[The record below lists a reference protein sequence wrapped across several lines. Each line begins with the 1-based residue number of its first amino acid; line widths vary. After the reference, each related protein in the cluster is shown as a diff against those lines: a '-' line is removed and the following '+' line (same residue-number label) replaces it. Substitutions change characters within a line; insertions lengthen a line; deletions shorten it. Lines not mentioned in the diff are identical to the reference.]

1 MKFTVGKDNDLF
13 CFAYYQEGDI
23 KEFLRELDSI
33 EENIRITSNSKDKDY
48 EKISGLMITKLS
60 MIATLLQGKKIEQNQ
75 NDLVDLG
82 AYIQKI
88 GKELEEFGKNHKS
101 SDSEDKKKSDEE
113 IADKAEEII
122 DRFVNDI
129 KELMKN

>member
-13 CFAYYQEGDI
+13 CYAYYQEGNI
-23 KEFLRELDSI
+23 NEFIRELDTI

-60 MIATLLQGKKIEQNQ
+60 MIETLLQGKKIEQNQ

-82 AYIQKI
+82 AYLQKI
-88 GKELEEFGKNHKS
+88 GKELEEFGKNHKQI
-101 SDSEDKKKSDEE
+101 DSEVKKSSDEE
-113 IADKAEEII
+113 IINKII
-122 DRFVNDI
+122 NDI

>member
-1 MKFTVGKDNDLF
+1 MKLTVGKDNGLF
-13 CFAYYQEGDI
+13 CYAYYQEGDI
-23 KEFLRELDSI
+23 NEFIRELDTI

-48 EKISGLMITKLS
+48 EKIAGLAITKIS
-60 MIATLLQGKKIEQNQ
+60 IIETLLRGKKIEENQ
-75 NDLVDLG
+75 QDLVDLG

-101 SDSEDKKKSDEE
+101 IDSEVKKISDEE
-113 IADKAEEII
+113 ITDKTEEII
-122 DRFVNDI
+122 NKIINDI

>member
-13 CFAYYQEGDI
+13 CYAYCQEGNI
-23 KEFLRELDSI
+23 NEFIRELDTI

-60 MIATLLQGKKIEQNQ
+60 MIETLLQGKKIEQNQ

-82 AYIQKI
+82 AYLQKI
-88 GKELEEFGKNHKS
+88 GKELEEFGKNHKQI
-101 SDSEDKKKSDEE
+101 DSEVKKSSDEE
-113 IADKAEEII
+113 IINKII
-122 DRFVNDI
+122 NDI

>member
-13 CFAYYQEGDI
+13 CYAYYQEGNI
-23 KEFLRELDSI
+23 NEFIRELDTI

-60 MIATLLQGKKIEQNQ
+60 MIETLLQGIKIEQNQ

-82 AYIQKI
+82 AYLQKI
-88 GKELEEFGKNHKS
+88 GKELEEFGKNHKQI
-101 SDSEDKKKSDEE
+101 DSEVKKSSDEE
-113 IADKAEEII
+113 IINKII
-122 DRFVNDI
+122 NDI

>member
-1 MKFTVGKDNDLF
+1 MELTVGKDNELF

-88 GKELEEFGKNHKS
+88 GKELEEYGKNHKQI
-101 SDSEDKKKSDEE
+101 DSEVKKSSDEE
-113 IADKAEEII
+113 IIDKII
-122 DRFVNDI
+122 NDI

>member
-1 MKFTVGKDNDLF
+1 MKLTVGKDNNLF
-13 CFAYYQEGDI
+13 CYAYYQEGDI
-23 KEFLRELDSI
+23 NEFIRELDSI

-101 SDSEDKKKSDEE
+101 SDSEDKKSSDEE
-113 IADKAEEII
+113 IINKII
-122 DRFVNDI
+122 NDI

>member
-1 MKFTVGKDNDLF
+1 MELTVGKDNELF

-88 GKELEEFGKNHKS
+88 GKELEEYGKNHKQI
-101 SDSEDKKKSDEE
+101 DSEVKKSSDEE
-113 IADKAEEII
+113 IIDKII
-122 DRFVNDI
+122 NDI
-129 KELMKN
+129 KELMKNWIQKQ

>member
-1 MKFTVGKDNDLF
+1 MEFTVGKDNDLF
-13 CFAYYQEGDI
+13 CYAYYQEGDI
-23 KEFLRELDSI
+23 NEFIRELDSI

-48 EKISGLMITKLS
+48 EKISGLMIVKLS

-101 SDSEDKKKSDEE
+101 SDSEDKKSSDEE
-113 IADKAEEII
+113 IINKII
-122 DRFVNDI
+122 NDI

>member
-13 CFAYYQEGDI
+13 CYAYYQEGNI
-23 KEFLRELDSI
+23 NEFIRELDTI
-33 EENIRITSNSKDKDY
+33 EENIRITSNSKDKDC
-48 EKISGLMITKLS
+48 EKIAGLAITKLS
-60 MIATLLQGKKIEQNQ
+60 MIETLLKSKKIEENKQ
-75 NDLVDLG
+75 DLVDLG
-82 AYIQKI
+82 VYIQKI

>member
-1 MKFTVGKDNDLF
+1 MKLTVGKDNNLF
-13 CFAYYQEGDI
+13 CYAYYQEGDI
-23 KEFLRELDSI
+23 NEFIRELDSI

-101 SDSEDKKKSDEE
+101 SDSEDKKSSDEE
-113 IADKAEEII
+113 IINKII
-122 DRFVNDI
+122 NDI
-129 KELMKN
+129 KELMKNWIQKQ

>member
-1 MKFTVGKDNDLF
+1 MELTVGKDNELF

-88 GKELEEFGKNHKS
+88 GKELEEFGKTHKQI
-101 SDSEDKKKSDEE
+101 DSEVKKISDEE
-113 IADKAEEII
+113 ITDKTEEII
-122 DRFVNDI
+122 DRIVNDI